1 MISNHKFAKQF
12 LLTFAVVFA
21 ILVQVN
27 GQQLTVTMGNAKNQT
42 ATSFEFDILVA
53 NTSTSTIKLGNY
65 QPQIFQMA
73 PGTAIPTG
81 TAPTYALVEEG
92 PTYSAL
98 NTPNTLYNNSTF
110 RITQTVVAAGS
121 AVSMPS
127 TTPNVVATVKI
138 TSNAGPITYP
148 VTLQFRT
155 STPNTTVLGY
165 VGTSTTTTSFS
176 LANGNLVNGAPLV
189 VAAPLPVTLISF
201 TAAAQGALNLIKWVT
216 ASERNTAF
224 HVVERS
230 QNGVDSWE
238 QVAKVTAAGTTSEE
252 QKYSAE
258 DKRPYA
264 KTYYR
269 LRTTDY
275 DGSEERSHIVSVV
288 RKASGEFGIT
298 AVYPSP
304 TSDAVSVQFE
314 VAEEATATI
323 QVFDF
328 TGRMVLEQQ
337 LAAAKGT
344 NTQAVNLTT
353 LAAGVYSV
361 QVRTETEISAQVKV
375 VKQ

>member
-165 VGTSTTTTSFS
+165 VGTSTTATSFS

-189 VAAPLPVTLISF
+189 VAAPLPVTLVSF

-230 QNGVDSWE
+230 QNGVDGWE
-238 QVAKVTAAGTTSEE
+238 QVAKVTAAGTTSQE
-252 QKYSAE
+252 QKYNAE
-258 DKRPYA
+258 DLRPYA

-269 LRTTDY
+269 LRSVDF
-275 DGSEERSHIVSVV
+275 DGAEDRSDIVSVT
-288 RKASGEFGIT
+288 RKSGIFGMT

-304 TSDAVSVQFE
+304 TADNANVQFE
-314 VAEEATATI
+314 ATEEATATI

-353 LAAGVYSV
+353 LATGVYSV